1 MSHIMSNKISKLT
14 ILCLFLLSS
23 CTTTMIDRTAKYDKN
38 MVLSN
43 ISAIDSS
50 FSELESLLYVDIKNQ
65 NMYLLR
71 KGNIL
76 KGFKISS
83 SYYGT
88 GSEVNSLK
96 TPLGKHEIFKKIG
109 RDLPINAILKGR
121 VWNGAIANVITEDVD
136 TDFDHVTS
144 RILWLDGLEK
154 GKNKG
159 PGVDSRSRYIYIH
172 GTAEEGLIGRP
183 ASDGCIRMYNTDVI
197 DLFDLVNEKVQV
209 WIYWYISFK
218 INKGLLWKKYL
229 LLYH

>member
-1 MSHIMSNKISKLT
+1 MSNKISKLT

-23 CTTTMIDRTAKYDKN
+23 CTTTMIERAAKYDKN
-38 MVLSN
+38 KVLSN

-50 FSELESLLYVDIKNQ
+50 FSELESLLYVDIKSQ

-172 GTAEEGLIGRP
+172 GTHEEGLIGKK
-183 ASDGCIRMYNTDVI
+183 ASHGCIRMFNNDVI
-197 DLFDLVNEKVQV
+197 ELFDMVSEGTKVQ
-209 WIYWYISFK
+209 IRA
-218 INKGLLWKKYL
+218 
-229 LLYH
+229 